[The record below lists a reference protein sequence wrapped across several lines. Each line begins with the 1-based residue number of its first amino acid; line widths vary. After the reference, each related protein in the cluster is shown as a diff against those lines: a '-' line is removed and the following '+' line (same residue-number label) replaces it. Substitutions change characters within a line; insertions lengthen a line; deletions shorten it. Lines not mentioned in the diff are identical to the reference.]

1 MSKKNSPLDQV
12 IAQMHEQVESA
23 NALRL
28 RVAEIS
34 EKIRKVGEAPVNL
47 EDFGEYLRKWISAR
61 GAVYCAA
68 LKPAALLSADTIS
81 RPDDLP
87 LSRCS
92 LARLDDMGIG
102 DARFRLFGSLSV
114 TARYDDCNPFDM
126 LCFFFPE
133 RVFEKLC
140 AEIKTACGAA
150 WPNGAQLPLSER
162 RKQMDDLARER
173 EGLSAKIKD
182 IQAEIDDADAALS
195 AVRNAAAQ

>member
-28 RVAEIS
+28 RVAEIG
-34 EKIRKVGEAPVNL
+34 EQIRKVGEAPINL

-61 GAVYCAA
+61 GAAYGAA
-68 LKPAALLSADTIS
+68 LNPAALLNADTFS
-81 RPDDLP
+81 RPDDPP

-92 LARLDDMGIG
+92 LARLDEMGM

-133 RVFEKLC
+133 MVFEKLRTD
-140 AEIKTACGAA
+140 IKTACGAA
-150 WPNGAQLPLSER
+150 WPDGAQAPIAER
-162 RKQMDDLARER
+162 RKVVAELARER
-173 EGLSAKIKD
+173 DGLTAKIKG

-195 AVRNAAAQ
+195 AVRVAAAQ

>member
-34 EKIRKVGEAPVNL
+34 EKIRKVGEAPINL

-61 GAVYCAA
+61 GAAYGAA
-68 LKPAALLSADTIS
+68 LNPAALLIADNAS
-81 RPDDLP
+81 RPDDPP

-92 LARLDDMGIG
+92 LARLDEMGIG

-126 LCFFFPE
+126 LCFFFPDM
-133 RVFEKLC
+133 VFEKLRT
-140 AEIKTACGAA
+140 EIKTACGAA
-150 WPNGAQLPLSER
+150 WPDGAQAPIAER
-162 RKQMDDLARER
+162 RKVVAELARER
-173 EGLSAKIKD
+173 DGLTAKIKD
-182 IQAEIDDADAALS
+182 IQSEIDDADAALS
-195 AVRNAAAQ
+195 AVRVAAAQ

>member
-1 MSKKNSPLDQV
+1 MIKKNSPLDQV
-12 IAQMHEQVESA
+12 IAQMHERVESA
-23 NALRL
+23 NALRV

-34 EKIRKVGEAPVNL
+34 EKIRKVGEAPINL

-61 GAVYCAA
+61 GAAYGAA
-68 LKPAALLSADTIS
+68 LNPAALLSADTFS

-92 LARLDDMGIG
+92 LARLDEMGM
-102 DARFRLFGSLSV
+102 DARFRLFGSFSV

-133 RVFEKLC
+133 MVFEKLC

-150 WPNGAQLPLSER
+150 WPNGAQLPLAER
-162 RKQMDDLARER
+162 RKQMGELARER
-173 EGLSAKIKD
+173 DGLTAKIKD

>member
-12 IAQMHEQVESA
+12 IAQMHEQVENVS
-23 NALRL
+23 ALRV

-34 EKIRKVGEAPVNL
+34 EKIRKVGEAPINL

-61 GAVYCAA
+61 GAAYGAA
-68 LKPAALLSADTIS
+68 LNPAALLSADTFS

-92 LARLDDMGIG
+92 LARLDEMGM

-133 RVFEKLC
+133 MVFEKLRT
-140 AEIKTACGAA
+140 EIKTACGAA
-150 WPNGAQLPLSER
+150 WPDGAQAPIAER
-162 RKQMDDLARER
+162 RKVVAELARER
-173 EGLSAKIKD
+173 DGLTAKIKG

-195 AVRNAAAQ
+195 AVRVAAAQ

>member
-12 IAQMHEQVESA
+12 IAQMHEQVENVS
-23 NALRL
+23 ALRV

-34 EKIRKVGEAPVNL
+34 EKIRKVGEAPINL

-61 GAVYCAA
+61 GAAYGAA
-68 LKPAALLSADTIS
+68 LNPAALLSADTFS

-92 LARLDDMGIG
+92 LARLDEMGM

-133 RVFEKLC
+133 MVFEKLRT
-140 AEIKTACGAA
+140 EIKTACGAA
-150 WPNGAQLPLSER
+150 WPDGAQAPIAER
-162 RKQMDDLARER
+162 RKVVAELARER
-173 EGLSAKIKD
+173 DGLTAKIKD

-195 AVRNAAAQ
+195 AVRVAAAQ

>member
-34 EKIRKVGEAPVNL
+34 EKIRKVGEAPINL

-61 GAVYCAA
+61 GAAYGAA
-68 LKPAALLSADTIS
+68 LNPAALLSADTGS
-81 RPDDLP
+81 RPDDQP
-87 LSRCS
+87 LFRCS
-92 LARLDDMGIG
+92 LARLDEMGM
-102 DARFRLFGSLSV
+102 DARFRMFGSLSV
-114 TARYDDCNPFDM
+114 TTRYDGCNPFDM

-133 RVFEKLC
+133 MVFEKLRTD
-140 AEIKTACGAA
+140 IKTACGAA
-150 WPNGAQLPLSER
+150 WPDGAQAPIAER
-162 RKQMDDLARER
+162 RKVVAELARER
-173 EGLSAKIKD
+173 DGLTAKIKG

-195 AVRNAAAQ
+195 AVRVAAAQ

>member
-34 EKIRKVGEAPVNL
+34 EKIRKVGEAPINL

-61 GAVYCAA
+61 GAAYGAA
-68 LKPAALLSADTIS
+68 LNPAALLSADTFS

-92 LARLDDMGIG
+92 LARLDEMGM

-133 RVFEKLC
+133 MVFEKLRTD
-140 AEIKTACGAA
+140 IKTACGAA
-150 WPNGAQLPLSER
+150 WPDGAQAPIAER
-162 RKQMDDLARER
+162 RKVVAELARER
-173 EGLSAKIKD
+173 DGLTAKIKG

-195 AVRNAAAQ
+195 AVRVAAAQ

>member
-34 EKIRKVGEAPVNL
+34 EKIRKVGEAPINL

-61 GAVYCAA
+61 GAAYGAA
-68 LKPAALLSADTIS
+68 LNPAALLSADTFS

-92 LARLDDMGIG
+92 LARLDEMGM

-126 LCFFFPE
+126 LCFFFPDM
-133 RVFEKLC
+133 VF
-140 AEIKTACGAA
+140 
-150 WPNGAQLPLSER
+150 
-162 RKQMDDLARER
+162 
-173 EGLSAKIKD
+173 
-182 IQAEIDDADAALS
+182 
-195 AVRNAAAQ
+195 

>member
-34 EKIRKVGEAPVNL
+34 EKIRKVGEAPINL

-61 GAVYCAA
+61 GAAYGAA
-68 LKPAALLSADTIS
+68 LNPAALLSADTFS

-92 LARLDDMGIG
+92 LARLDEMGM
-102 DARFRLFGSLSV
+102 DARFRLFGSFSV

-126 LCFFFPE
+126 LCFFFPDM
-133 RVFEKLC
+133 VFEKLRT
-140 AEIKTACGAA
+140 EIKTACGAA
-150 WPNGAQLPLSER
+150 WPDGAQAPIAER
-162 RKQMDDLARER
+162 RKVVAELARER
-173 EGLSAKIKD
+173 DGLTAKIKD

-195 AVRNAAAQ
+195 AVRVAAAQ

>member
-12 IAQMHEQVESA
+12 IAQMHEQVENVS
-23 NALRL
+23 ALRV

-34 EKIRKVGEAPVNL
+34 EKIRKVGEAPINL

-61 GAVYCAA
+61 GAAYGAA
-68 LKPAALLSADTIS
+68 LNPAALLSADTFS

-92 LARLDDMGIG
+92 LARLDEMGM

-126 LCFFFPE
+126 LCFFFPDM
-133 RVFEKLC
+133 VFEKLRT
-140 AEIKTACGAA
+140 EIKTACGAA
-150 WPNGAQLPLSER
+150 WPDGAQAPIAER
-162 RKQMDDLARER
+162 RKVVAELARER
-173 EGLSAKIKD
+173 DGLTAKIKD
-182 IQAEIDDADAALS
+182 IQSEIDDADAALS
-195 AVRNAAAQ
+195 AVRVAAAQ

>member
-34 EKIRKVGEAPVNL
+34 EKIRKVGEAPINL

-61 GAVYCAA
+61 GAAYGAA
-68 LKPAALLSADTIS
+68 LNPAALLSADTFS

-92 LARLDDMGIG
+92 LARLDEMGM

-133 RVFEKLC
+133 MVFEKLRTD
-140 AEIKTACGAA
+140 IKTACGAA
-150 WPNGAQLPLSER
+150 WPDGAQAPIAER
-162 RKQMDDLARER
+162 RKVVAELARER
-173 EGLSAKIKD
+173 DGLTAKIKD
-182 IQAEIDDADAALS
+182 IQSEIDDADAALS
-195 AVRNAAAQ
+195 AVRVAAAQ

>member
-28 RVAEIS
+28 RVAEIG
-34 EKIRKVGEAPVNL
+34 EQIRKVGEAPINL
-47 EDFGEYLRKWISAR
+47 KDFGEYLRKWISAR
-61 GAVYCAA
+61 GAAYGAA
-68 LKPAALLSADTIS
+68 LNPAALLSADTFS

-92 LARLDDMGIG
+92 LARLDEMGM

-126 LCFFFPE
+126 LCFFFPDM
-133 RVFEKLC
+133 VFEKLRT
-140 AEIKTACGAA
+140 EIKTACGAA
-150 WPNGAQLPLSER
+150 WPDGAQAPIAER
-162 RKQMDDLARER
+162 RKVVAELARER
-173 EGLSAKIKD
+173 DGLTAKIKD
-182 IQAEIDDADAALS
+182 IQSEIDDADAALS
-195 AVRNAAAQ
+195 AVRVAAAQ

>member
-34 EKIRKVGEAPVNL
+34 EKIRKVGEAPINL

-61 GAVYCAA
+61 GAAYGAA
-68 LKPAALLSADTIS
+68 LNPAALLSADTFS

-92 LARLDDMGIG
+92 LARLDEMGM

-114 TARYDDCNPFDM
+114 TARYDECNPFDM
-126 LCFFFPE
+126 LCFFFPDM
-133 RVFEKLC
+133 VFEKLRT
-140 AEIKTACGAA
+140 EIKTACGAA
-150 WPNGAQLPLSER
+150 WPDGAQAPIAER
-162 RKQMDDLARER
+162 RKVVAELARER
-173 EGLSAKIKD
+173 DGLTAKIKD
-182 IQAEIDDADAALS
+182 IQSEIDDADAALS
-195 AVRNAAAQ
+195 AVRVAAAQ